1 MRVFICLSLMSF
13 TAGNGCGLL
22 VASFITVFLVVESSL
37 NWLKGFGLAFVVY
50 IFSSTVEVKFAHIR
64 I

>member
-1 MRVFICLSLMSF
+1 MFWFSYV
-13 TAGNGCGLL
+13 CGTMLL

-37 NWLKGFGLAFVVY
+37 NWLKGSGLAFVVY
-50 IFSSTVEVKFAHIR
+50 IFSSTVEVNFAHTR